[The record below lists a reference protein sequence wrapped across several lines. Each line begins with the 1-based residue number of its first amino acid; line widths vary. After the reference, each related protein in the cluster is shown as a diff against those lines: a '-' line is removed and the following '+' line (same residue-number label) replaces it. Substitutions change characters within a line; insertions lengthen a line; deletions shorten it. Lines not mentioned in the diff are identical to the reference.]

1 MKKILKLFVVMVFA
15 TIWWSCTS
23 DESEVLDPEY
33 ISECQSRAFD
43 ELPYR
48 SASSATLSNYTL
60 IAL

>member
-1 MKKILKLFVVMVFA
+1 MVFA